1 MGDGQMGNG
10 QMRNGQ
16 MGNRQMGDG
25 QMENKQTRDGIRKGV
40 ADWLMIVLGRLMLL
54 VTLIFCLL
62 PFLLMLS
69 ASLTSEHSLMQNGY
83 GLIPKEFSLA
93 AYEYLVNQLG
103 TIGHAYMITLLVTV
117 LGVTASLI
125 LTILLGYV
133 MARKTFPFRRFLT
146 VYVLLTMLF
155 NGGLVPT
162 YLVYTQIFHI
172 RDTLGAL
179 IVPNLLM
186 SGFNV
191 ILVKN
196 YFATSIPEEIYEA
209 AQMDGGNEFKIFW
222 HVALPMA
229 KPILATVGL
238 FTTLNYWNDWLNGL
252 YYVNETRLFSIQ
264 NLLNRILND
273 MNYLQ
278 SGEML
283 MDVGYVLPSMSIRMA
298 IAVITL
304 LPVAVIFPFFQKYF
318 VKGITIGS
326 VKG

>member
-1 MGDGQMGNG
+1 MRGKIQECLMG
-10 QMRNGQ
+10 
-16 MGNRQMGDG
+16 
-25 QMENKQTRDGIRKGV
+25 
-40 ADWLMIVLGRLMLL
+40 ALGKILL
-54 VTLIFCLL
+54 LAAMIFCLF

-69 ASLTSEHSLMQNGY
+69 ASVTSENSLIQEGY
-83 GLIPKEFSLA
+83 GLIPGEFSLA
-93 AYEYLVNQLG
+93 AYEYLVKQLG
-103 TIGHAYMITLLVTV
+103 MIGHAYGITILVTII
-117 LGVTASLI
+117 GVATSL
-125 LTILLGYV
+125 TMTMLLGYV
-133 MARKTFPFRRFLT
+133 MARKTFPFRRVLT

-162 YLVYTQIFHI
+162 YLVYTQMFHI

-179 IVPNLLM
+179 IIPNLLM

-191 ILVKN
+191 ILVKS
-196 YFATSIPEEIYEA
+196 YFISSIPEEVYEA
-209 AQMDGGNEFKIFW
+209 AEIDGGNEFKIFW
-222 HVALPMA
+222 YVALPMS
-229 KPILATVGL
+229 KPIIATVGL

-252 YYVNETRLFSIQ
+252 YYVNEQGLFSIQ

-278 SGEML
+278 SGELL

-304 LPVAVIFPFFQKYF
+304 LPVVVIFPFFQKYF
-318 VKGITIGS
+318 VKGITFGA

>member
-1 MGDGQMGNG
+1 
-10 QMRNGQ
+10 MRKINILDCVLRG
-16 MGNRQMGDG
+16 
-25 QMENKQTRDGIRKGV
+25 
-40 ADWLMIVLGRLMLL
+40 LGRILL
-54 VTLIFCLL
+54 IAAMMFCLF
-62 PFLLMLS
+62 PFLLMVS
-69 ASLTSEHSLMQNGY
+69 ASLTSETSLIQDGY
-83 GLIPKEFSLA
+83 GLIPRAFSLA
-93 AYEYLVNQLG
+93 AYEYLAKQLS
-103 TIGHAYMITLLVTV
+103 TIGHAYFITLLVT
-117 LGVTASLI
+117 LIGVVSSLVM
-125 LTILLGYV
+125 TVLLGYV
-133 MARKTFPFRRFLT
+133 MARKTFPFRRLLT

-162 YLVYTQIFHI
+162 YLIYTQIFHI

-179 IVPNLLM
+179 IIPNLLM

-196 YFATSIPEEIYEA
+196 YFASSIPEEIYEA
-209 AQMDGGNEFKIFW
+209 AQIDGGNEYKIFR
-222 HVALPMA
+222 HIALPMS

-252 YYVNETRLFSIQ
+252 YYVNEPGLFSIQ

-278 SGEML
+278 SGELL

-304 LPVAVIFPFFQKYF
+304 LPVVIIFPFFQKYF
-318 VKGITIGS
+318 VKGITLGS
-326 VKG
+326 TKG